1 MTQNYELIVKGIRN
15 FENKVTVTLAL
26 RDKKRFDGEIF
37 DLDIS
42 LDRVEGA
49 ALEFYEAAA
58 RRSIRQVF
66 LDVAAGL
73 CEGDEQSPE
82 KRSVILDAQ
91 NVWITYKGKLPGR
104 ITCSLK
110 MPPSTLRS
118 EKDDVESRIEKLE
131 SYVVELNKKWSIL
144 VPSGDEKQFAAFD
157 DYCRKVMSRNL
168 AECFSI
174 HNDNFSDP
182 EWECNRPSFVVSG
195 DAGKITISENGK
207 VTPPSHQYSEELIEF
222 AIDYLK
228 NNKKQGLMKRV
239 GRCMGYLQVAAE
251 IEALASGADKDA
263 IVREALLRDF
273 NTPPFK
279 KGPAYWLHPGL
290 TYLKVRI

>member
-1 MTQNYELIVKGIRN
+1 MTQNYKLIVKGIRN

-73 CEGDEQSPE
+73 CEGDGPLPE
-82 KRSVILDAQ
+82 KRPVILEAQ
-91 NVWITYKGKLPGR
+91 DVLITYKGKLPGR

-207 VTPPSHQYSEELIEF
+207 VTPPSHQHSEELIEF

-279 KGPAYWLHPGL
+279 KVPAYWLHPGL

>member
-1 MTQNYELIVKGIRN
+1 MEYY
-15 FENKVTVTLAL
+15 
-26 RDKKRFDGEIF
+26 KKR
-37 DLDIS
+37 
-42 LDRVEGA
+42 
-49 ALEFYEAAA
+49 
-58 RRSIRQVF
+58 
-66 LDVAAGL
+66 
-73 CEGDEQSPE
+73 
-82 KRSVILDAQ
+82 
-91 NVWITYKGKLPGR
+91 
-104 ITCSLK
+104 
-110 MPPSTLRS
+110 
-118 EKDDVESRIEKLE
+118 
-131 SYVVELNKKWSIL
+131 SYVCNPLAFELPRSCTKLQVLFSQGRRNGNL
-144 VPSGDEKQFAAFD
+144 
-157 DYCRKVMSRNL
+157 RNL

-207 VTPPSHQYSEELIEF
+207 VTPPSHQHSEELIEF

-279 KGPAYWLHPGL
+279 KVPAYWLHPGL

>member
-82 KRSVILDAQ
+82 KRPVILEAQ
-91 NVWITYKGKLPGR
+91 NVWIPEHGHCGAAGGCGAVRRPADDGELPY
-104 ITCSLK
+104 
-110 MPPSTLRS
+110 PRS
-118 EKDDVESRIEKLE
+118 
-131 SYVVELNKKWSIL
+131 Y
-144 VPSGDEKQFAAFD
+144 
-157 DYCRKVMSRNL
+157 
-168 AECFSI
+168 
-174 HNDNFSDP
+174 
-182 EWECNRPSFVVSG
+182 
-195 DAGKITISENGK
+195 
-207 VTPPSHQYSEELIEF
+207 
-222 AIDYLK
+222 
-228 NNKKQGLMKRV
+228 
-239 GRCMGYLQVAAE
+239 
-251 IEALASGADKDA
+251 
-263 IVREALLRDF
+263 
-273 NTPPFK
+273 
-279 KGPAYWLHPGL
+279 HPGAVKL
-290 TYLKVRI
+290 